1 MDYIPEKIIIVY
13 RIEENNKYKE
23 AFVVPEDNMK
33 VLDTVIKWASS
44 SYYNSTTNKT
54 ENYKFGQITIE
65 NKPCNVKIIDID
77 YRGNGGRAWKVI
89 FNDKFKVDLRENVLL
104 ELITNK
110 NINNGETENKL
121 IWVRIGGNSKLIVYD
136 SIKYKEILKTNLEKN
151 KLKYLNNIDE
161 LQYYEN
167 RFGKEFLYLGLVS
180 VNFRNVY
187 CKILYFDK
195 DYTTIEI
202 TKNPPKFVK
211 KLDIEQKLT
220 KQNIIDKIIEKTK
233 IWEKKLWISKKEK
246 EKLKEMKSLKMPE
259 FTTF

>member
-121 IWVRIGGNSKLIVYD
+121 IWVLS
-136 SIKYKEILKTNLEKN
+136 
-151 KLKYLNNIDE
+151 
-161 LQYYEN
+161 
-167 RFGKEFLYLGLVS
+167 
-180 VNFRNVY
+180 
-187 CKILYFDK
+187 
-195 DYTTIEI
+195 
-202 TKNPPKFVK
+202 
-211 KLDIEQKLT
+211 
-220 KQNIIDKIIEKTK
+220 
-233 IWEKKLWISKKEK
+233 
-246 EKLKEMKSLKMPE
+246 
-259 FTTF
+259 